1 MWGHQCA
8 GVRYAGSLQLMMH
21 RSLFQ
26 PLTNMSG
33 SDTTYPSNS
42 GPFFIGISC
51 GDWLRLAWKR
61 YQLVLEMMR
70 DEPNEDYS
78 ELLTESWAEI
88 LYVLEV
94 RRSVP
99 PPPPPPPPP
108 PCPAAPPSS
117 PRTELSAKT
126 VVERSDSTT

>member
-1 MWGHQCA
+1 
-8 GVRYAGSLQLMMH
+8 MH

-42 GPFFIGISC
+42 GPFFIGIYC

-88 LYVLEV
+88 LYVL
-94 RRSVP
+94 RAGGP
-99 PPPPPPPPP
+99 PIR
-108 PCPAAPPSS
+108 AAAA
-117 PRTELSAKT
+117 TAT
-126 VVERSDSTT
+126 ASTTMPGSSAVVTAYGAKREDRRRAE